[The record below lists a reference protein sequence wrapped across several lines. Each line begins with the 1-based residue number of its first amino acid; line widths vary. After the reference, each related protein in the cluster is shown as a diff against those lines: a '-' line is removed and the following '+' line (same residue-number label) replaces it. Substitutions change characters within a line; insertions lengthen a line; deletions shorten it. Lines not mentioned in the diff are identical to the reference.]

1 MLKTPISSS
10 KPRKVP
16 PNYKSYLD
24 AIKKKNIVKITQLA
38 TPNSSEKHK

>member
-10 KPRKVP
+10 KPRKAP

-24 AIKKKNIVKITQLA
+24 AINPKKKKKKKKSIVKT
-38 TPNSSEKHK
+38 TM